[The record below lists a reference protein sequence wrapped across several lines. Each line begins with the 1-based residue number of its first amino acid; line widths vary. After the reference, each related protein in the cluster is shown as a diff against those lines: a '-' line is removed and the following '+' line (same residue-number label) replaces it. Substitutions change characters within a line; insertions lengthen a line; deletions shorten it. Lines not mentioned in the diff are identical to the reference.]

1 MNRKYFFLLLAMVC
15 IPVFAEGTPDVTIV
29 KSVTGAIDAAASNL
43 IMPKAILW
51 LSSLMGIQF
60 ILTNIGLIKSGADLE
75 AIFGK
80 LFGSLLWFG
89 FCYYV
94 IENGPDFINSVGID
108 ILNTFAPN
116 LPGPGS
122 IITATLA
129 LCSTLLAAI
138 AITGTSVVGTGNS
151 AVANVLILVMLTVF
165 SVGMF
170 MAIKILM
177 ISLELAL
184 VVMLSPLSF
193 SLLGLNALKDQG
205 IAPFKSL
212 ISLAYRII
220 LLGILCTAFTEV
232 VATAG
237 DQLSSIEWTNPTQWG
252 DGLKII
258 LSILC
263 AYPVIA
269 YFVYKSDSIAATLA
283 SGSTNMGTADVA
295 SAAAAGAAAGA
306 AVMTG
311 GASAVSGTTRGGQS
325 MGNFMN
331 GLMNGGGSVSNASST
346 GAGQSPAGPAPTRP
360 TMSLGGAAPTAS
372 NKPPSRSTTP
382 ASSGGNPTPKTEN
395 AGSANQNASIG
406 GSSPDL
412 EKKLENLTD
421 AMNNQG
427 KKGFKDRVSDVNDHI
442 AREQASTHISI
453 NTHPSD

>member
-1 MNRKYFFLLLAMVC
+1 
-15 IPVFAEGTPDVTIV
+15 
-29 KSVTGAIDAAASNL
+29 
-43 IMPKAILW
+43 
-51 LSSLMGIQF
+51 
-60 ILTNIGLIKSGADLE
+60 
-75 AIFGK
+75 
-80 LFGSLLWFG
+80 
-89 FCYYV
+89 
-94 IENGPDFINSVGID
+94 
-108 ILNTFAPN
+108 
-116 LPGPGS
+116 
-122 IITATLA
+122 
-129 LCSTLLAAI
+129 
-138 AITGTSVVGTGNS
+138 
-151 AVANVLILVMLTVF
+151 
-165 SVGMF
+165 MF

>member
-1 MNRKYFFLLLAMVC
+1 MNRKSLFILLAIACM
-15 IPVFAEGTPDVTIV
+15 PVLAQDTPDVTIV
-29 KSVTGAIDAAASNL
+29 KSVTAAIDAAAGNL
-43 IMPKAILW
+43 IMPKAIAW
-51 LSSLMGIQF
+51 LSSLMAIQF
-60 ILTNIGLIKSGADLE
+60 FLTNFGLIKSGADLE
-75 AIFGK
+75 AVFGK
-80 LFGSLLWFG
+80 LIGSLAWFG
-89 FCYYV
+89 FCFYLLS
-94 IENGPDFINSVGID
+94 NGPDYINSVGIN

-177 ISLELAL
+177 LSLELAL

-220 LLGILCTAFTEV
+220 LLGILCAAFTEV

-237 DQLSSIEWTNPTQWG
+237 NQLSSIEWTNPAQWG

-295 SAAAAGAAAGA
+295 TAAAAGAAAGA
-306 AVMTG
+306 AAMTG
-311 GASAVSGTTRGGQS
+311 GASAVAGATRGGQS
-325 MGNFMN
+325 MGNFMK
-331 GLMNGGGSVSNASST
+331 GLMGGGGSVNNASSN
-346 GAGQSPAGPAPTRP
+346 GAGPSAVGPAPSRP
-360 TMSLGGAAPTAS
+360 AMSLGNTAPTPS
-372 NKPPSRSTTP
+372 NKPPSRSTAPGSNAGST
-382 ASSGGNPTPKTEN
+382 TPKTGN
-395 AGSANQNASIG
+395 AGGSNQNASIG
-406 GSSPDL
+406 GSNSDL
-412 EKKLENLTD
+412 EKKLDNLTD
-421 AMNNQG
+421 AMSSQG

-453 NTHPSD
+453 NTNQSD